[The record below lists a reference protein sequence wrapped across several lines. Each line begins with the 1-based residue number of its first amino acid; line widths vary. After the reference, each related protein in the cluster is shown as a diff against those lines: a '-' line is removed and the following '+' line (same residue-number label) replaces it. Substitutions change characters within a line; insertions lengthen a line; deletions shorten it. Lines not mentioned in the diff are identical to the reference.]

1 MLNVE
6 YRELAERNEELTE
19 GQTDL
24 IRLFDGERS
33 CRQAIY
39 NAALPDLAALEAV
52 SQLYFEG
59 LIAVAQPT
67 DLQATAGCTS
77 LRDVCTTS
85 HATKCCRRTFCS
97 RLRTLQAS
105 RAQSNRSSRRLHSK
119 RRIPQSLRTPTK
131 QSDSSD
137 SNNGKSLLELKPMHR
152 LAGPPRNKD
161 LKAICWRHPQSRWI
175 LQPVT
180 RRPSSLTKP

>member
-67 DLQATAGCTS
+67 DLQATAEAVQAYETS
-77 LRDVCTTS
+77 APPAMRPSVADALLQSVEDFTS
-85 HATKCCRRTFCS
+85 QPGS
-97 RLRTLQAS
+97 IEPIQQAS
-105 RAQSNRSSRRLHSK
+105 SSQAPGPAAVSDAGHTERFERL
-119 RRIPQSLRTPTK
+119 
-131 QSDSSD
+131 
-137 SNNGKSLLELKPMHR
+137 NNKS
-152 LAGPPRNKD
+152 
-161 LKAICWRHPQSRWI
+161 
-175 LQPVT
+175 
-180 RRPSSLTKP
+180 